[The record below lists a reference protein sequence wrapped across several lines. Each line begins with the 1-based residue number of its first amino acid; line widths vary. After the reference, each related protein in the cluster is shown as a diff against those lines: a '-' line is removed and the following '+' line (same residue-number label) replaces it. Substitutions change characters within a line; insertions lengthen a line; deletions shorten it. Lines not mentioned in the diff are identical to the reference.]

1 MFAITH
7 YFTSASTPAT
17 SSTISTPRNRTMLK
31 PTARHAIA
39 LGLACLMASACAVS
53 TAQDAPLKSTQ
64 AGKPIKNYAE
74 NPLAIELAAKLAT
87 EKKIPVERTLDILSQ
102 AEFIPSVVNAV
113 RPPKTPTVKNWDV
126 YRSRFVEPIRIRK
139 GLKFWSENE
148 VTLQDAERKF
158 GVPQEVIVAIIGVE
172 TIYGEH
178 IGNFRVLDALAT
190 LGFDYPQ
197 GQRDRSEFFRAELA
211 AFIDLCENT
220 HLDALIVKGSYA
232 GAIGLGQF
240 MPSSWQQFAVDG
252 DENGIV
258 DLFNSRRDAIF
269 SVANFLKV
277 HGWKPG
283 AATLVPVE
291 FREHVDLPTLLAP
304 DILPTFLPE
313 TMTQLGLK
321 LGKPVLT
328 EEKLAL
334 VELVRGEKPS
344 TYVVGGQ
351 NFYAVTRYNRSSFY
365 ATSVLQ
371 LAEELRSR
379 RAQLANQAGKTPVDK

>member
-1 MFAITH
+1 MPLIPSTKTVFA
-7 YFTSASTPAT
+7 A
-17 SSTISTPRNRTMLK
+17 
-31 PTARHAIA
+31 A
-39 LGLACLMASACAVS
+39 LSCLMTSACAVNVKQAAS
-53 TAQDAPLKSTQ
+53 PANPPANQPSIHSQTQ
-64 AGKPIKNYAE
+64 TQKNYAE
-74 NPLAIELAAKLAT
+74 NPLAIELANKLAA
-87 EKKIPVERTLDILSQ
+87 EKNIPTQRTLDILAQ
-102 AEFIPSVVNAV
+102 AQFIPSVVNAV

-148 VTLQDAERKF
+148 ATLQEAERKF

-197 GQRDRSEFFRAELA
+197 GQKDRSEFFRTELA

-252 DENGIV
+252 DVDGIV
-258 DLFNSRRDAIF
+258 DLFNSRKDAIF

-283 AATLVPVE
+283 ASGLVPVE

-313 TMTQLGLK
+313 TMSQMGLK

-328 EEKLAL
+328 DEKLAL

-351 NFYAVTRYNRSSFY
+351 NFYTVTRYNRSSFY

-379 RAQLANQAGKTPVDK
+379 RTPNKN